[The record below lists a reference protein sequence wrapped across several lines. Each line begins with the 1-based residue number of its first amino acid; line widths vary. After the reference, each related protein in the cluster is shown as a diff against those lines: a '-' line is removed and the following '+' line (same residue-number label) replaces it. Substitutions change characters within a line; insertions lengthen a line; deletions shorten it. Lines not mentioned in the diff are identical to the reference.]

1 MSTVSIPTILLRAK
15 CGFFWL
21 PFKTS
26 KPQLA
31 IRLSLEGEVFKKTFV
46 YK

>member
-1 MSTVSIPTILLRAK
+1 MFFLL
-15 CGFFWL
+15 L

-31 IRLSLEGEVFKKTFV
+31 IKLSLEGEVFKETV